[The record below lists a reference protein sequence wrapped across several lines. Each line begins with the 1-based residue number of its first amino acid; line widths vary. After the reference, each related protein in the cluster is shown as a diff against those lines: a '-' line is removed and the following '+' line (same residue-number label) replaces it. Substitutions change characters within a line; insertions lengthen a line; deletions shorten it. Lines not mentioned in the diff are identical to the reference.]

1 MCWSSS
7 KHLKFTKDKDQHI
20 FMSRFLAISVWLS
33 YMDSTMTH
41 CYWKISPI
49 LELTIWLHL
58 KDCFI
63 NTTQGHHFRK
73 KLVSRSSSI
82 SFKVACMAFLGY
94 KQAVT
99 NDGYCYLLCLYMYNV
114 IDLLFSIFF
123 IISYS
128 LKKKWAS
135 IWYVRV

>member
-1 MCWSSS
+1 
-7 KHLKFTKDKDQHI
+7 
-20 FMSRFLAISVWLS
+20 
-33 YMDSTMTH
+33 
-41 CYWKISPI
+41 
-49 LELTIWLHL
+49 L

-114 IDLLFSIFF
+114 IDLLLISNFWV
-123 IISYS
+123 ISYS
-128 LKKKWAS
+128 LKKKWEG
-135 IWYVRV
+135 I